1 MNARKLLSLA
11 ALIPLLTMVAC
22 GGGGESSGP
31 EAAPESAA
39 PAATAPDL
47 SNAGNVSGTIS
58 FTGDAP
64 AAAEI
69 ALAADPFCQAAHS
82 DAVTTSPV
90 LVDAD
95 GGLMNVVVHVSGGL
109 EGYSFD
115 VPSDVPVLNQA
126 GCIYDPHVLAV
137 RAGQPFAVLN
147 SDDTLHN
154 VNVQPADNPAFNQG
168 QPIVGME
175 LEKVF
180 DNPEIG
186 VPVRCDVHPWM
197 SAFINVFDHPYFAI
211 SGADGAFSID
221 QLPPGE
227 YTIEAW
233 HETLG
238 TQTMEVTV
246 GDGEAGTADFT
257 FAASS

>member
-11 ALIPLLTMVAC
+11 ALIPLLTLAAC
-22 GGGGESSGP
+22 GGSEESSAP
-31 EAAPESAA
+31 EAAPESDA

-47 SNAGNVSGTIS
+47 SNAGNLSGTIS

-64 AAAEI
+64 AATEV
-69 ALAADPFCQAAHS
+69 ALAADPFCQDAHS
-82 DAVTTSPV
+82 ESVSISPV

-95 GGLMNVVVHVSGGL
+95 GGLMNVVVHISAGL

-115 VPSDVPVLNQA
+115 VPSDVLVLNQT
-126 GCIYDPHVLAV
+126 GCMYDPHVMAV
-137 RAGQPFAVLN
+137 RAGQTFTILN

-154 VNVQPADNPAFNQG
+154 VNVQPVNNPSFNAG

-175 LEKVF
+175 MEKVF
-180 DNPEIG
+180 ENAEVGIPA
-186 VPVRCDVHPWM
+186 RCDVHPWM
-197 SAFINVFDHPYFAI
+197 AAFINVFDHPYFAI
-211 SGADGAFSID
+211 SGTDGAFSID

-238 TQTMEVTV
+238 TQTQGVTV
-246 GDGEAGTADFT
+246 APNETAEISISFG
-257 FAASS
+257 S

>member
-1 MNARKLLSLA
+1 MNVRKLLSLA
-11 ALIPLLTMVAC
+11 ALIPLLTLVAC
-22 GGGGESSGP
+22 GGGEESSGP
-31 EAAPESAA
+31 EAAPESDA
-39 PAATAPDL
+39 PAVMAPDL

-64 AAAEI
+64 AATEI

-82 DAVTTSPV
+82 DAVTISPV

-115 VPSDVPVLNQA
+115 VPSDVPVLNQT

-137 RAGQPFAVLN
+137 RAGQRFTVLN
-147 SDDTLHN
+147 SDNTLHN
-154 VNVQPADNPAFNQG
+154 VNVQPADNRAFNQG
-168 QPIVGME
+168 QPMVGME

-238 TQTMEVTV
+238 TQTQSVTV
-246 GDGEAGTADFT
+246 APNETAEISISFG
-257 FAASS
+257 S